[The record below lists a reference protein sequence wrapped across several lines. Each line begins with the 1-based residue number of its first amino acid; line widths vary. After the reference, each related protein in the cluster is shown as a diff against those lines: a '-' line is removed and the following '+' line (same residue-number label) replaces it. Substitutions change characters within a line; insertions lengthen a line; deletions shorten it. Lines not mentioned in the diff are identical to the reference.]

1 MIIPHIFVWGS
12 CFLLCT
18 SVRRPPAPSALRP
31 PRSAPPTLS
40 HAQLSHTQLSHTQLY
55 HMTSTLLLR
64 GRRGTYGTHCVAGVA
79 LGDIDVTSVWQA
91 LHLWRWAGS
100 GGAHHTTL
108 SQHFHAHSIVT
119 HTQFFHTPT
128 FSHTHNTIS
137 YHTQLFHTTLSC
149 TTLPHT
155 TLSRTALSQ
164 TPLSHTHTTLSHTN
178 LKHTHTH
185 MLRTIFANSDVECN
199 GRAKTPTIN

>member
-128 FSHTHNTIS
+128 FSHTQYYQLS
-137 YHTQLFHTTLSC
+137 Y
-149 TTLPHT
+149 
-155 TLSRTALSQ
+155 TALSHNLVMHNSS
-164 TPLSHTHTTLSHTN
+164 THNSFTHSTFTDTTFTHTHNSFTHKLETHTHTCSEQSLRILMWNATDVQ
-178 LKHTHTH
+178 KHQQ
-185 MLRTIFANSDVECN
+185 
-199 GRAKTPTIN
+199 